1 MGRKYFKDEQVHAI
15 EFAIMEQLDKASS
28 AMIEYMN
35 SDMTIPMDT
44 HNMKDGLGVAIYNN
58 GRLGG
63 LAFSKRATESRAD
76 EPRKL
81 GQIKGKHYGLTW
93 GRDLIQELLDEGST
107 KYSEGIWI
115 VLLSAMPYD
124 IFQDSEGIN
133 KGWFSISLGDK
144 FKELVFEIMREFGN
158 EDK

>member
-35 SDMTIPMDT
+35 SDMTIPIDT

-81 GQIKGKHYGLTW
+81 GQIKGEHYGLTW

-107 KYSEGIWI
+107 KYNEGIWI

>member
-15 EFAIMEQLDKASS
+15 EFAIMKQLDKASK

-35 SDMTIPMDT
+35 SDMTIPIDT

-76 EPRKL
+76 KPRKL
-81 GQIKGKHYGLTW
+81 GQIKGEYYGLTW

-107 KYSEGIWI
+107 KYNEGIWI

-133 KGWFSISLGDK
+133 MGWFSISLGDK